1 MVLPL
6 DLGVRIEENAPVRML
21 SQICDGL
28 DYRQLEKAY
37 TRKGY
42 ELAASPRRMFKIAAF
57 GYMNGNYSSRGIEEA
72 CRRDIHYMWLLEGH
86 KAPDHNTIARFRRD
100 RLVPVMEDLFTQL
113 VKALYERGEI
123 AFGDLFVDGT
133 KIEANANRYS
143 FVWRKA
149 VEKQAEK
156 LAPKLTEQA
165 RQLQAEYGLLG
176 ETPEGTLFAL
186 EEKAKAEGI
195 RFVSGKGSRKTRLQ
209 KDIES
214 LGGLLEKER
223 KYTEYGAVFEGRNS
237 FSKTDTDATFMHMK
251 EDHMQ
256 NGQLKPGYNLVLG
269 VEGEY
274 ITGALLSSDR
284 SDVNT
289 LIPLLERMNT
299 NYGRRNKS
307 VTADA
312 GFESEENC
320 AYLEE
325 NGQMCFIKPANYEQR
340 RKRLKN
346 AYLRENMPYDP
357 EQDAYTCPEGHRLLR
372 EGVRKRK
379 YPSGYETELLV
390 YKCESCEGCPQ
401 KALCTKA
408 KGHRRMEFSPK
419 FAAFRERAL
428 RNIQSPRGIL
438 LRMNRSIQVEGVF
451 GVLKE
456 DCGFRRF
463 LLRGKSNVIT
473 EALLMAFAYNVNK
486 LHAKTIQ
493 NRLGIM
499 LHERLTG

>member
-1 MVLPL
+1 
-6 DLGVRIEENAPVRML
+6 ML

-340 RKRLKN
+340 RKRLKTPI
-346 AYLRENMPYDP
+346 LEK
-357 EQDAYTCPEGHRLLR
+357 TCPTIQSRTHIPARQVTGFCGKACENANIQADTRLSYWSTNVKAAR
-372 EGVRKRK
+372 AVPKRLSARRRRATGAWNSPQNSQ
-379 YPSGYETELLV
+379 PSGNAR
-390 YKCESCEGCPQ
+390 CEIS
-401 KALCTKA
+401 KALAGSFC
-408 KGHRRMEFSPK
+408 E
-419 FAAFRERAL
+419 
-428 RNIQSPRGIL
+428 
-438 LRMNRSIQVEGVF
+438 
-451 GVLKE
+451 
-456 DCGFRRF
+456 
-463 LLRGKSNVIT
+463 
-473 EALLMAFAYNVNK
+473 
-486 LHAKTIQ
+486 
-493 NRLGIM
+493 
-499 LHERLTG
+499 